1 MDSIVNAANR
11 SLLGAYPPISSSF
24 PSTLTNACRRQGAAE
39 VSFEG
44 YLYTIDDHVHLLS
57 LYSVDGAIHAA
68 AGPSLLDECKCAF
81 LVFGVHAPNSIR
93 P

>member
-11 SLLGAYPPISSSF
+11 SLLGVFSPLSSSLL
-24 PSTLTNACRRQGAAE
+24 STLTNVCRRQGAAE
-39 VSFEG
+39 VSFEV
-44 YLYTIDDHVHLLS
+44 YLYTIVDHVHFAS

-68 AGPSLLDECKCAF
+68 AGPSLLDGCKSVF